1 VRTTPLIESSSRMEP
16 RAPLPLSAA
25 AEPAPAAAA
34 ALCAADCGA
43 IVALSEDHALLQ
55 ALTRGIIEQA
65 PVVTSPSVDRF
76 IDQLMANRAE
86 VALIDAASAPA
97 PLEQFISALHQQF
110 PRLLVVLAGSAQ
122 LQTSLSAQIADGAI
136 FRFAHK
142 PVSAQRLKLFIS
154 AALQSALLR
163 SRRAAAAAA
172 GTADAADTAQERG
185 AGGASALPAPAG
197 AQRRWLWPLML
208 AATAAGALILGWLAS
223 SYAPH
228 RPPLP

>member
-1 VRTTPLIESSSRMEP
+1 MEP

-34 ALCAADCGA
+34 ASWAADHGVV
-43 IVALSEDHALLQ
+43 VALSEDHALLQ
-55 ALTRGIIEQA
+55 ALTLGVIEQA
-65 PVVTSPSVDRF
+65 PVITSPSVDRF

-97 PLEQFISALHQQF
+97 PLEQFVSALHQQF

-122 LQTSLSAQIADGAI
+122 LQTSLSAQITDGTI

-154 AALQSALLR
+154 AALQSATLR
-163 SRRAAAAAA
+163 SRRAAAGVA
-172 GTADAADTAQERG
+172 GTTDAAQERG
-185 AGGASALPAPAG
+185 VGGASARSSLAG
-197 AQRRWLWPLML
+197 GSRRWLWPLML
-208 AATAAGALILGWLAS
+208 AATAAGALVLGWLAS

>member
-1 VRTTPLIESSSRMEP
+1 MPI
-16 RAPLPLSAA
+16 SAA
-25 AEPAPAAAA
+25 AEPAAAAAA
-34 ALCAADCGA
+34 ALRAADCSA
-43 IVALSEDHALLQ
+43 IVALSEDHTLLQ
-55 ALTRGIIEQA
+55 ALTLGIIEQA

-97 PLEQFISALHQQF
+97 PLEQFISALRQQF

-122 LQTSLSAQIADGAI
+122 LQTSLSAQIADGTI

-142 PVSAQRLKLFIS
+142 PASAQRLKLFVS
-154 AALQSALLR
+154 AALQSAALR
-163 SRRAAAAAA
+163 GRRAAARPA
-172 GTADAADTAQERG
+172 GPADAADAADTANERG
-185 AGGASALPAPAG
+185 ATGASAQINPARGP
-197 AQRRWLWPLML
+197 RRWLWPLVL
-208 AATAAGALILGWLAS
+208 AAAAAGALVLGWLAS